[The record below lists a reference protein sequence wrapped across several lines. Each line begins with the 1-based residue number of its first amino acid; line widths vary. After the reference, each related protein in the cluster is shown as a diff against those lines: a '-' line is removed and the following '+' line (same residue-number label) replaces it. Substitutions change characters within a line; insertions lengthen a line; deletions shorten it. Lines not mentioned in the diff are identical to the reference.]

1 MQEKSRQKG
10 RLDALL
16 ATRGVYDSRSRA
28 AAAVMAGEVRVG
40 PQRTVASKSGMLVAP
55 DVEIEVSAGR
65 RYVSRGGQKLE
76 RALATF
82 GVGVRDRL
90 CLDVGA
96 STGGFTDR
104 LLQGGA
110 ARVVCV
116 DVAYGELDWRLREDP
131 RVTVLERTNARNLNK
146 DQLPYAP
153 ELIVVD
159 VSFIGLAK
167 VLPAVAACAATRF
180 DLIALVKPQFE
191 VGRDRVG
198 KGGVVRDP
206 SDRLE
211 ALVAAGASA
220 VQAGM
225 SVQGYCASGLAGPA
239 GNLESFVWCTEA
251 ARDGVHDLAAAASVA
266 EPQAVLGARG

>member
-1 MQEKSRQKG
+1 MQEKS

-16 ATRGVYDSRSRA
+16 AARGVYDSRSRA

-40 PQRTVASKSGMLVAP
+40 PQRTVASKAGMLVAP
-55 DVEIEVSAGR
+55 DVEVEVSAGR

-82 GVGVRDRL
+82 GVEVQGRL

-96 STGGFTDR
+96 STGGFTDC
-104 LLQGGA
+104 LLQAGA
-110 ARVVCV
+110 SHVACV

-131 RVTVLERTNARNLNK
+131 RVTVLERVNARRLSK
-146 DQLPYAP
+146 EQLPHAP

-167 VLPAVAACAATRF
+167 VLPAVAACAATTF

-211 ALVAAGASA
+211 ALVAAGAA
-220 VQAGM
+220 ALQAGM
-225 SVQGYCASGLAGPA
+225 SIQRYCSSGLPGPA
-239 GNLESFVWCTEA
+239 GNLESFVWCTEG

-266 EPQAVLGARG
+266 EPQAALKVRV

>member
-1 MQEKSRQKG
+1 MGRGMSLASVMSLLVVTPSPRFLCEARHRPPRRYLLSMQEKSRQKG

-131 RVTVLERTNARNLNK
+131 RVTVLERTNARHLNK
-146 DQLPYAP
+146 ERLPYAP
-153 ELIVVD
+153 ELIVAD

-198 KGGVVRDP
+198 RGGVVRDP

-225 SVQGYCASGLAGPA
+225 SVQGYCS
-239 GNLESFVWCTEA
+239 
-251 ARDGVHDLAAAASVA
+251 
-266 EPQAVLGARG
+266 